1 MRLLGQ
7 RGRLRN
13 RIAADDRKILWI
25 NLTAPSL
32 GDALMDTS
40 GRVLLKGRE
49 VHLLTH
55 PKNAELFAGDEIFSR
70 VFTLPEEAREEHQ
83 RRHYDLVL
91 VDSFS
96 PRSLRPKIQIDST
109 LPFVGLYGFLNGFE
123 IHRTFFSF
131 GRLAKLLSLS
141 GSEVTRARLT
151 ISLGQSQL
159 DAPPKVQENSI
170 AVGIGGEWSF
180 RTYSRWREVIELLPP
195 EWPLVMLGSSN
206 GKELAEQIE
215 ERVGR
220 ENLQNLVGHTSLEE
234 TCWVLRRCQIYI
246 GADGGLWH
254 LASACEL
261 PSVVVEA
268 DCQLFDKHR
277 HHKGR
282 HTAWPPCESIS
293 ATWDVN
299 EISPKLISQSVW
311 NLLQHRLEPL
321 ENRSFDLTSA

>member
-1 MRLLGQ
+1 MHLLGQ

-13 RIAADDRKILWI
+13 RIADDDRKILWI

-55 PKNAELFAGDEIFSR
+55 PKNAELFAGDEIFSK
-70 VFTLPEEAREEHQ
+70 VFTRPEKAREEHQ
-83 RRHYDLVL
+83 RHRYDLVL

-96 PRSLRPKIQIDST
+96 PRSLRPKIQVDRT

-131 GRLAKLLSLS
+131 GRLAKLLNLP

-159 DAPPKVQENSI
+159 DAPPKVRENSI

-206 GKELAEQIE
+206 GRELAEQIE
-215 ERVGR
+215 ERIGR

-254 LASACEL
+254 LASACGV
-261 PSVVVEA
+261 PSVVLIA
-268 DCQLFDKHR
+268 DCGLFDA
-277 HHKGR
+277 KGIR
-282 HTAWPPCESIS
+282 VGRDTLNPHSEVLHAEGRVDEVPPQRVVKAAERF
-293 ATWDVN
+293 
-299 EISPKLISQSVW
+299 LIIK
-311 NLLQHRLEPL
+311 REA
-321 ENRSFDLTSA
+321 FA